1 MKDVPSNVAK
11 SLKSVIKIAVQTKRS
26 SVGPEAPEGG
36 KIIVLGN
43 GPSLNDTI
51 AQFGST
57 ALAKYPTM
65 AVNFAGNAPEF
76 TQLRPRYYVVA
87 DPIFFSADGN
97 EKVMALWQN
106 LAELVTWD
114 MTIFVPMNQVGRVR
128 LHNQRIKVAGF
139 NFVGIEGFG
148 PFARAAFDAG
158 RGMPRPRNVLI
169 PAIMMAMRLG
179 YNDIYVAGADH
190 SWTKTLDV
198 DDHNRVVTVQPHFYH
213 DDEQEA
219 KRVEQVYRNIHLHD
233 ILLSF
238 HIAFKSYFAIE
249 DYARRRG
256 VNIWNATPGSFIDAF
271 RRKSLEEIDD

>member
-1 MKDVPSNVAK
+1 MKDVPSNVGK

-26 SVGPEAPEGG
+26 SVEPEAPEGG

-43 GPSLNDTI
+43 GPSLNETI

-57 ALAKYPTM
+57 VLAKYPTM

-76 TQLRPRYYVVA
+76 TVLRPRYYVVA

-114 MTIFVPMNQVGRVR
+114 MTIFVPMNQVERVR
-128 LHNQRIKVAGF
+128 LHNPKVRVAGF

-169 PAIMMAMRLG
+169 PAIMMAIRLG
-179 YNDIYVAGADH
+179 YKDIYVAGADH

-198 DDHNRVVTVQPHFYH
+198 DEQNRVVTVQPHFYR

-219 KRVEQVYRNIHLHD
+219 KRVEQVYRNIHLHE

-256 VNIWNATPGSFIDAF
+256 VNVWNATPGSFIDAF
-271 RRKSLEEIDD
+271 RRKSLEEIDN